1 MVHES
6 RLPFAPTVRL
16 RLTQPVRS
24 LLTLTIFAIA
34 ACDRPEQ
41 LAAPTSV
48 EPSLLVD
55 AITQDVQT
63 NGTSGFAAA
72 SSLIAVKSNP
82 GMCLEVAGSP
92 SATEVK
98 TRIANCNVN
107 SPAQLFTVN
116 QTTKE
121 IISSGGRC
129 LTALGTGSDAI
140 GSEIGLQIC
149 KKAQRQLWTVVATSG
164 QLKGAD
170 NGCVTIRGNALKA
183 GAEEFLGSCGW
194 FPSWSQG
201 YVITNGGGGSPTPP
215 PSAPATSI
223 SVTPSTVSIG
233 VGATAQLA
241 AVALDASGNPVS
253 GATFTYSMLTSGQAA
268 SVSATGLV
276 TSKAAGKDTVR
287 VVSGT
292 LSTKVGVNVLAIAP
306 PPPPTPPPPA
316 PPPSGLKAIDPT
328 LPLDSVKVI
337 WPVRTGKVIAVHAG
351 DNLQNALNQAQRGD
365 EIVIDP
371 VTFSGNF
378 VLPAK
383 SGTAANGWILVRS
396 ANLSALPPAGARAT
410 ARFAGAM
417 PKLVTPN
424 VSPALATASGTSGW
438 YIAGIEMTTNAPSQ
452 FIHYG
457 LVNLGRGDKQQNTLA
472 SIPSNIIL
480 DRVYIHGITSVS
492 LQRCVGL
499 NSAHTAIVNSTLSQ
513 CAAKGFDSQAIGG
526 WNGPGPYRIQN
537 NYLEGAGENIMF
549 GGGDPFISN
558 LVPSDITIRG
568 NHITKQLS
576 WKGQFTIKNLLE
588 TKNARRVLIEN
599 NIFENNWVDGQTGFA
614 ITLKSANQGGS
625 APWSITSDVTF
636 RYNILRNSAAAFSIS
651 ANPSTYPALP
661 AARIKVEHNLIYD
674 VGSFHGTTNGRM
686 FQLMQGLNDLQI
698 VSNTIVHNAVIGQF
712 LIFADKGPAQRFIVR
727 DNISSWGG
735 PFGAVMG
742 TAPQGTQ
749 ALASFAGS
757 SYAFDRNVV
766 AGLPS
771 NLLGGYPTTSYYA
784 PTMGAVGF
792 VNLAIKDYRLSAS
805 SPYALKSTTNG
816 NPGADVSTVT
826 SRTANVIVP

>member
-1 MVHES
+1 M
-6 RLPFAPTVRL
+6 
-16 RLTQPVRS
+16 
-24 LLTLTIFAIA
+24 
-34 ACDRPEQ
+34 
-41 LAAPTSV
+41 
-48 EPSLLVD
+48 
-55 AITQDVQT
+55 
-63 NGTSGFAAA
+63 
-72 SSLIAVKSNP
+72 
-82 GMCLEVAGSP
+82 
-92 SATEVK
+92 
-98 TRIANCNVN
+98 
-107 SPAQLFTVN
+107 
-116 QTTKE
+116 
-121 IISSGGRC
+121 
-129 LTALGTGSDAI
+129 
-140 GSEIGLQIC
+140 C
-149 KKAQRQLWTVVATSG
+149 KKAQRQLWTVVSPSG
-164 QLKGAD
+164 QLKGMD
-170 NGCVTIRGNALKA
+170 NGCITIRGSALKA

-201 YVITNGGGGSPTPP
+201 YVVMGGGGGGTTPP
-215 PSAPATSI
+215 PPPPTQPAPATSI
-223 SVTPSTVSIG
+223 SVTPPTVSIG
-233 VGATAQLA
+233 VGTTAQLT

-253 GATFTYSMLTSGQAA
+253 GAAFTYSLLTSGKAA

-276 TSKAAGKDTVR
+276 TGKAAGKDTIR

-292 LSTKVGVNVLAIAP
+292 LSAKVGVNVLAIAP

-328 LPLDSVKVI
+328 LPLDSINVL

-371 VTFSGNF
+371 VTFTGNF
-378 VLPAK
+378 VLPVK
-383 SGTAANGWILVRS
+383 SGTAANGWILVRTS
-396 ANLSALPPAGARAT
+396 NTAGLPPAGARAT
-410 ARFAGAM
+410 PRFASAM

-424 VSPALATASGTSGW
+424 VSPALATASGASGW

-452 FIHYG
+452 YIHYG
-457 LVNLGRGDKQQNTLA
+457 LVNLGRGDNQQNTLT
-472 SIPSNIIL
+472 SVPNNIIL
-480 DRVYIHGITSVS
+480 DRVYIHGISSVS

-499 NSAHTAIVNSTLSQ
+499 NSARTAIVNSTLSQ

-549 GGGDPFISN
+549 GGGDPFITN
-558 LVPSDITIRG
+558 LVPSDIIIRG
-568 NHITKQLS
+568 NHITKPVT

-588 TKNARRVLIEN
+588 TKNARRLLIEN
-599 NIFENNWVDGQTGFA
+599 NILENNWVDGQTGFA
-614 ITLKSANQGGS
+614 ITLKSANQSGS

-651 ANPSTYPALP
+651 ANPSTHPALP

-674 VGSFHGTTNGRM
+674 VGSFNGTSNGRM
-686 FQLMQGLNDLQI
+686 FQLMQQLNDLQI
-698 VSNTIVHNAVIGQF
+698 VSNTIVHNAVTGQF

-735 PFGAVMG
+735 PYGAVMG

-771 NLLGGYPTTSYYA
+771 NLVGGYPTASFYA
-784 PTMGAVGF
+784 SSMNAVGF
-792 VNLAIKDYRLSAS
+792 MNLSVKDYRLSSS
-805 SPYALKSTTNG
+805 SPYALKSTSNG